1 MADKTRQLSRR
12 RFLASAGLGLAVPCF
27 VASRAI
33 GAAESRPPSERVVAA
48 LVGCGGRGAG
58 LLSIHDDPGCTIA
71 AVCDVDTDRMA
82 TAKNRVG
89 TCDAYQ
95 DFRRILDRQDIDA
108 VLIATPDHW
117 HAALTVMACQAG
129 KDVYCE
135 KPLCRTIDEGRK
147 MVEAARRYDRVVQMG
162 TQYRSIA
169 RSRQA
174 CEWVRNGRL
183 GKVRTVRLT
192 HPPNP
197 TYPCGQGPK
206 VPPNLDWDL
215 WLGPAP
221 WAAYHPKRCH
231 FSFRYFM
238 DYGSG
243 ALADNGVHM
252 FSVVSWAL
260 GTDQTGPVSVEASGR
275 QEPNNLYDVPVEMRV
290 RLEFAD
296 PPCEVVWEQSDGEK
310 LNIEF
315 VGSEATLSGFW
326 EFKVTAGEA
335 DLSPTRPEEIHL
347 ERSDNHS
354 SNWLECIAARRRP
367 VMDVEIGHRVTSW
380 PHLGNI
386 AYRLGRKLR
395 WDPATER
402 FPDDD
407 QANRLL
413 RAAYR
418 QPWRL

>member
-1 MADKTRQLSRR
+1 
-12 RFLASAGLGLAVPCF
+12 
-27 VASRAI
+27 
-33 GAAESRPPSERVVAA
+33 
-48 LVGCGGRGAG
+48 VGCGGRGGG
-58 LLSIHDDPGCTIA
+58 LLSINDDPRCTIA
-71 AVCDVDTDRMA
+71 AVCDVDMDRMA
-82 TAKNRVG
+82 TAKNRIG

-117 HAALTVMACQAG
+117 HAAVTVMACQAG

-183 GKVRTVRLT
+183 GKVHTVRLS

-197 TYPCGQGPK
+197 TYPCEQGRE
-206 VPPNLDWDL
+206 VPPKLDWDL

-260 GTDQTGPVSVEASGR
+260 GTDQTGPVTVEATGR

-290 RLEFAD
+290 RFEFAD
-296 PPCEVVWEQSDGEK
+296 PPCEVVWEQSGGDK
-310 LNIEF
+310 LNVEF

-326 EFKVTAGEA
+326 KFKVTAGEA
-335 DLSPTRPEEIHL
+335 DLSPTLPEEIHL

-354 SNWLECIAARRRP
+354 GNWLECNAARRRP

-413 RAAYR
+413 QAAYR